1 LPSKA
6 PPLRLADL
14 EFLMSLHYWNYPT
27 DIFCG
32 PSALQGLA
40 ERCTLLGMRRP
51 LLVTDPGMLSL
62 EPLALLKAHLTEADI
77 TFSVFSEVA
86 SNPSMADVA
95 QGVAAFKA
103 GKHDSLIALGGGS
116 AMDAAKGISLA
127 TVDAQGLQRFEW
139 SRVIAHYPTLADF
152 PRLGLPPLIA
162 LPTTAGTGSEL
173 GREAVLTQSEEHIK
187 RVISHP
193 ELLPSTVILDP
204 LLTRGLP
211 PTLTAATGMDA
222 LTHHIEAFCSPLYHP
237 MSSGVAVE
245 GIRLIQQH
253 LINAHANGQD
263 MVAREGMLVASAM
276 AAVAF
281 QKGLG
286 GVHALAHPLGARYH
300 KHHGLLNAILLPYV
314 LMANRETI
322 APDIA
327 RLARYLELP
336 QADFEGFLDWVLD
349 LRKRLGIPHSLGEIG
364 LDADAATWVGE
375 QALADISS
383 SDTNACVLSADDYS
397 QIFRNAVEGVLQGV
411 RP

>member
-1 LPSKA
+1 
-6 PPLRLADL
+6 
-14 EFLMSLHYWNYPT
+14 MSSIHYWTYPT

-32 PSALQGLA
+32 PGALETLA
-40 ERCTLLGMRRP
+40 ERCVLLGMRNP
-51 LLVTDPGMLSL
+51 LLVTDPGMLQL
-62 EPLALLKAHLTEADI
+62 EPLVLLKTHLANADI
-77 TFSVFSEVA
+77 PFDVFSNVT

-95 QGVAAFKA
+95 LGVLAFKN
-103 GKHDSLIALGGGS
+103 GQHDSLIALGGGS

-127 TVDAQGLQRFEW
+127 VTDTQGLHRFEW
-139 SRVIAHYPTLADF
+139 SQIIAHYPTLADF
-152 PRLGLPPLIA
+152 PTLGLPPLIA

-173 GREAVLTQSEEHIK
+173 GREAVLTQSKENIK

-193 ELLPSTVILDP
+193 ELLPATVILDP

-211 PTLTAATGMDA
+211 PALTAATGMDA

-253 LINAHANGQD
+253 LVDAYTDGEN

-286 GVHALAHPLGARYH
+286 GVHALAHPIGARYH

-314 LMANRETI
+314 LIANRSTI
-322 APDIA
+322 QVDIA

-336 QADFEGFLDWVLD
+336 NPDFDGFLEWVLD
-349 LRKRLGIPHSLGEIG
+349 MRRQLRIPNSLAEIG
-364 LDADAATWVGE
+364 LDTDEAEWVGK

-383 SDTNACVLSADDYS
+383 SDTNACVLDADDYS
-397 QIFRNAVEGVLQGV
+397 QIFRNAVNGVLQG
-411 RP
+411 RTI

>member
-1 LPSKA
+1 
-6 PPLRLADL
+6 
-14 EFLMSLHYWNYPT
+14 MSALHYWNYPT
-27 DIFCG
+27 EIFCG
-32 PSALQGLA
+32 PGALESLA
-40 ERCTLLGMRRP
+40 QRCTLLGMRNP
-51 LLVTDPGMLSL
+51 LLVTDPGMLGL
-62 EPLALLKAHLTEADI
+62 EPFALLKSHLTQADI
-77 TFSVFSEVA
+77 VFSVFSDVA

-95 QGVAAFKA
+95 HGVAAFKA
-103 GKHDSLIALGGGS
+103 GRHDSLIALGGGS

-127 TVDAQGLQRFEW
+127 AVDARGLERFEW
-139 SRVIAHYPTLADF
+139 SQVMAHYPTLADF

-173 GREAVLTQSEEHIK
+173 GREAVLTQTEQNIK

-193 ELLPSTVILDP
+193 ELLPATVILDP

-211 PTLTAATGMDA
+211 PALTAATGMDA

-245 GIRLIQQH
+245 GIRLIRQH
-253 LINAHANGQD
+253 LVDACEDGQN
-263 MVAREGMLVASAM
+263 MGAREGMLIASAM

-314 LMANRETI
+314 LIANRETI
-322 APDIA
+322 SVDIG
-327 RLARYLELP
+327 RLARYLELEQP
-336 QADFEGFLDWVLD
+336 DFEGFLAWVLV
-349 LRKRLGIPHSLGEIG
+349 LRKRLGIPHSLSEIG
-364 LDADAATWVGE
+364 LDAGAADWVGE

-383 SDTNACVLSADDYS
+383 SDTNACALDAADYS
-397 QIFRNAVEGVLQGV
+397 QIFRNAVQGVLQGV
-411 RP
+411 QA

>member
-1 LPSKA
+1 MS
-6 PPLRLADL
+6 
-14 EFLMSLHYWNYPT
+14 SLHYWNYPT
-27 DIFCG
+27 EIFCG
-32 PSALQGLA
+32 PGALDVLA
-40 ERCTLLGMRRP
+40 ERCALLGMTHP
-51 LLVTDPGMLSL
+51 LLVTDPGMLDL
-62 EPLALLKAHLTEADI
+62 EPMALVTDHLRQAGI
-77 TFSVFSEVA
+77 RFAVFSDIA
-86 SNPSMADVA
+86 SNPSLDDVA
-95 QGVAAFKA
+95 RGVAAFKA
-103 GKHDSLIALGGGS
+103 GQHDALIALGGGS

-127 TVDAQGLQRFEW
+127 AVDAQGLDQYQW
-139 SRVIAHYPTLADF
+139 SNVIAHYPSLGHFAHLDL
-152 PRLGLPPLIA
+152 PRLIA

-173 GREAVLTQSEEHIK
+173 GREAVLTLSEQNIK

-193 ELLPSTVILDP
+193 ELLPASVILDP
-204 LLTRGLP
+204 ILTRGLP
-211 PTLTAATGMDA
+211 PALTAATGMDA

-253 LINAHANGQD
+253 LCNAHHDGQD

-314 LMANRETI
+314 LVANRQAI
-322 APDIA
+322 SQDIA

-336 QADFEGFLDWVLD
+336 QPDFEGFLDWVLH
-349 LRKRLGIPHSLGEIG
+349 LRQRLGIAHSLGEIG
-364 LDADAATWVGE
+364 IDTEAAQWVGE

-383 SDTNACVLSADDYS
+383 SDTNACVLSAADYS
-397 QIFRNAVEGVLQGV
+397 RIFRNAVHGVLHGASA
-411 RP
+411 